1 MIVSNVNEWHSRGNQ
16 FQRNGGFIG
25 RTKRTIWMG
34 SPSLHPTYSNFYI
47 IQTHVERIPVRIQ
60 IETERHEAYCQ
71 FLKEAYFSFVCLF
84 VISGCCAKRWIC
96 PFSVKHKPSAVRFK
110 SIQSLSTAISKIDVC
125 TFFPFFSYCLVIIRK
140 QEEVRG
146 QLFPKN
152 QSLLDQE

>member
-1 MIVSNVNEWHSRGNQ
+1 M
-16 FQRNGGFIG
+16 GFIG
-25 RTKRTIWMG
+25 KTKRTIWIG

-125 TFFPFFSYCLVIIRK
+125 TFFPFFFLLFGNHK
-140 QEEVRG
+140 KTGRG
-146 QLFPKN
+146 KRSAFPKE
-152 QSLLDQE
+152 SVPSGSGISPLKIR